1 MIKINLQFFGGRGAG
16 SDGGGSLPMFEPN
29 GGSGGGGNTPT
40 GMDQQPGMAATTAEA
55 LGPQGKPM
63 NVTTAVSG
71 ANPYHDLGPEYQ
83 YNCQRCI
90 VATEARM
97 RGYDV
102 QALATYDN
110 DTMPSGSNYLSN
122 FNNADM
128 HLIRHTTAN
137 ANRRDVEA
145 QMAEMG
151 NGSRAVMA
159 FSWSGGGGHV
169 INVVQSRGRTRYYDG
184 QIGMEVSASHL
195 FNSISRSHNIELTRV
210 DNLSFSDT
218 ANQAL
223 RRHT

>member
-1 MIKINLQFFGGRGAG
+1 MRMNLHFFGGRGAG
-16 SDGGGSLPMFEPN
+16 S
-29 GGSGGGGNTPT
+29 GGGGALPIVEPTGRGGGGTPT
-40 GMDQQPGMAATTAEA
+40 GLDQQPGMAATTAEA
-55 LGPQGKPM
+55 LGERGRPM

-71 ANPYHDLGPEYQ
+71 ANPNHDMGAEYQ

-102 QALATYDN
+102 QALPTYDN
-110 DTMPSGSNYLSN
+110 DTMPAGSNYLSN
-122 FNNADM
+122 FDNPSM
-128 HLIRHTTAN
+128 SLIRHTTAR
-137 ANRRDVEA
+137 ANQRDVEA
-145 QMAEMG
+145 QMANMG

-159 FSWSGGGGHV
+159 FAWSGGGGHV

-184 QIGMEVSASHL
+184 QIGAELSASHL
-195 FNSISRSHNIELTRV
+195 FNSISRSSNIELTRV
-210 DNLSFSDT
+210 DNLNFSDT